1 MGLVCYRKQGLLGG
15 MRREGEV
22 ISMTQGRGWVQ
33 QHGKLIRQA
42 EQAEV
47 QARLEDER
55 QQL

>member
-1 MGLVCYRKQGLLGG
+1 MLGG